1 MVWCCGLFGE
11 GLLVGGG
18 LEEGFWGGLGELGRV
33 VWEGLRYERG
43 ERGEGR
49 GERGDGSWEEWLR
62 KEWFGRSGCV
72 DGSGY
77 GRISREQGGAER
89 GVWSEVEILIG
100 VDGYRIHKKKGTKL
114 PKPGKH

>member
-49 GERGDGSWEEWLR
+49 GERGEGRGEMEV
-62 KEWFGRSGCV
+62 GRSGC
-72 DGSGY
+72 GRSGLE
-77 GRISREQGGAER
+77 GVVVWMAAGTEGLVVSKGARREVC
-89 GVWSEVEILIG
+89 GVKWKYL
-100 VDGYRIHKKKGTKL
+100 
-114 PKPGKH
+114 